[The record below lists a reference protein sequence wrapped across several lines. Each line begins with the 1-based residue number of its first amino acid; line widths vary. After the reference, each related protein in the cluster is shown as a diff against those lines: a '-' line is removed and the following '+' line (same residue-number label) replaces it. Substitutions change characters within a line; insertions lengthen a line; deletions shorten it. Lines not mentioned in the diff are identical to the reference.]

1 MSASRTLRTCKQR
14 WRMSALR
21 GRADM
26 TRAFTISAYNP
37 ERTSRT
43 LKARAVCLAFTP
55 VLVPIHVRV
64 YQVPSPHRAYNRS
77 TQYARTCL
85 FLDVALSRPDSS
97 STHRKGQ
104 LKALHP

>member
-1 MSASRTLRTCKQR
+1 MSASGTLRTCKQR

-43 LKARAVCLAFTP
+43 LKARAACLAFTP
-55 VLVPIHVRV
+55 VWFQSMSEFIRCRPLTGPIIAVPNTLEL
-64 YQVPSPHRAYNRS
+64 A
-77 TQYARTCL
+77 
-85 FLDVALSRPDSS
+85 SS
-97 STHRKGQ
+97 
-104 LKALHP
+104 

>member
-1 MSASRTLRTCKQR
+1 
-14 WRMSALR
+14 
-21 GRADM
+21 M

-64 YQVPSPHRAYNRS
+64 YQVPSPHRVYNRS
-77 TQYARTCL
+77 THTL
-85 FLDVALSRPDSS
+85 EVASS
-97 STHRKGQ
+97 SV
-104 LKALHP
+104 A